1 MMFPNMPGI
10 QDPYA
15 EGFELCCIAQ
25 WFVNHGRLQL
35 AVSYAE
41 AHWPQGFGGFQ
52 LVMGVP
58 Q

>member
-1 MMFPNMPGI
+1 MVFRMPTGI

-41 AHWPQGFGGFQ
+41 APLGR
-52 LVMGVP
+52 MGWDLWLTMVNYG
-58 Q
+58 